1 VKLPHLRKW
10 SEKRIENA
18 RQYNEAFAGLSNVVT
33 PVVKDYSTFHIF
45 NQYTIRVP
53 DRDAVV
59 NRLKD
64 IGIGCEVY
72 YPVPFHKQECFAY
85 LGHKP
90 GAFPES
96 ARAADEVLSIPIYP
110 DLTRA
115 EQDEVIDAVKRLV
128 G

>member
-1 VKLPHLRKW
+1 M
-10 SEKRIENA
+10 
-18 RQYNEAFAGLSNVVT
+18 VT

-53 DRDAVV
+53 ERDNVA
-59 NRLKD
+59 RQLKEA
-64 IGIGCEVY
+64 GIGCEIY

-96 ARAADEVLSIPIYP
+96 TRAADEVLSIPIYP
-110 DLTRA
+110 DLSRA
-115 EQDEVIDAVKRLV
+115 EQDEVIDTVKRLA